1 MSDFRFNDQF
11 KERIITIKFLQMK
24 KQLTYIAVAFL
35 FSGMLSAQKID
46 LNAMPKAGP
55 TPAINIAKP
64 KTFQLKNGMTVMV
77 VENNKLPRVNM
88 SLSMDRQPYFEG
100 AVVGVSQVMAD
111 QLGNG
116 TTTLS
121 KDEFNKKVDYLGA
134 NIGFNSGGASSNSLS
149 KYFPEVLG
157 LMADAIINPKFAADE
172 IQKSKDRAIE
182 GLKSEEKNASAI
194 ASRVSSA
201 VTYGKNTARGEFET
215 VESINKI
222 QLADVQNVYKKY
234 YAPDNAYLV
243 IVGDVKFDQVK
254 PMVEKA
260 FNNWKKA
267 NTTFAA
273 LEPANNVAKTEINVV
288 DIPTAVQ
295 SVVSVGNLNTLKMK
309 DANYFPATI
318 ANYILGGGGEARLF
332 MNLREKNG
340 FTYGAYSSMMASKYS
355 PSFSAD
361 ASVRNEVTDK
371 AVKEFMTE
379 INGIST
385 VKPEELANAKAKL
398 KGSFI
403 MSLEQPATIARFAL
417 NQKVQDLPADFYTN
431 YLKSIDKVTTADVAS
446 AVKATILPNQSRIF
460 IAGKASDISEG
471 LEKLGYPVKYFDSNA
486 NPVAKPT
493 VQKVDASITV
503 AAIADKYIA
512 AIGGKANLSKISSYA
527 MNGTIDMQGQKID
540 FKAIQAQGGKEA
552 NIISMMGQTVQ
563 KQVFDGKIGY
573 SEQMGQKVAMKPEEI
588 AEKMKNTEL
597 FKELAFAKSA
607 DYKLAGIEKVNG
619 EDSYAIKAYGNT
631 YFYSVKTGLKTGDS
645 ETVSAGGKDV
655 TIPKT
660 YSDYKEVNGV
670 KMPYSITINQ
680 MGMDMLLKVNSYEI
694 NTAKDADFK

>member
-1 MSDFRFNDQF
+1 MIINF
-11 KERIITIKFLQMK
+11 KFFTMK
-24 KQLTYIAVAFL
+24 KQFTYIAVAFL

-46 LNAMPKAGP
+46 LNAMPKPGP

-77 VENNKLPRVNM
+77 VENNKLPRVNV

-100 AVVGVSQVMAD
+100 PVAGVSEIMAD

-121 KDEFNKKVDYLGA
+121 KDAFNKRVDFLGA
-134 NIGFNSGGASSNSLS
+134 NLNFSSAGASSNSLS
-149 KYFPEVLG
+149 KYFPEVLN
-157 LMADAIINPKFAADE
+157 LMADAIINPKFSADE
-172 IQKSKDRAIE
+172 ITKSKERAIE
-182 GLKSEEKNASAI
+182 GLKSSEKSADAI
-194 ASRVSSA
+194 ASRVSNA
-201 VTYGKNTARGEFET
+201 LAYGKDTSRGEFET
-215 VESINKI
+215 EESINKI

-267 NTTFAA
+267 DTKFPA
-273 LEPANNVAKTEINVV
+273 LEPAANVAKTEINVV
-288 DIPTAVQ
+288 DVPSAVQ

-309 DANYFPATI
+309 DPNYFPATI

-340 FTYGAYSSMMASKYS
+340 FTYGAYSDMSASKYS
-355 PSFSAD
+355 PSFSAE

-371 AVKEFMTE
+371 AVKEFMNE

-385 VKPEELANAKAKL
+385 VKPEELENAKAKL

-403 MSLEQPATIARFAL
+403 MALEQPATIARFAV

-431 YLKSIDKVTTADVAS
+431 YLKSIDKVTAADVS
-446 AVKATILPNQSRIF
+446 NAVKATILPNQSRIF

-471 LEKLGYPVKYFDSNA
+471 LEKLGYPVKYYDAYA

-493 VQKVDASITV
+493 VQKVDASVTV
-503 AAIADKYIA
+503 ASVVDRYIN
-512 AIGGKANLSKISSYA
+512 AIGGKANLAKVNSYTMTA
-527 MNGTIDMQGQKID
+527 STSMQGQTID
-540 FKAIQAQGGKEA
+540 IKTTKAQGGKEL
-552 NIISMMGQTVQ
+552 QTVSVGPMVVQ
-563 KQVFDGKIGY
+563 KQVFDGKTGF
-573 SEQMGQKVAMKPEEI
+573 SEQGGQKVQMTKEEI
-588 AEKMKNTEL
+588 ADNLKNTEL
-597 FKELAFAKSA
+597 FEELGFAKSA
-607 DYKLAGIEKVNG
+607 DYKLAGIEKING
-619 EDSYAIKAYGNT
+619 EDSYAIKSGDKAY
-631 YFYSVKTGLKTGDS
+631 YYSVKTGLKTGET
-645 ETVSAGGKDV
+645 ETVSAQGQTFTVPTTFADYKDV
-655 TIPKT
+655 
-660 YSDYKEVNGV
+660 SGV
-670 KMPYSITINQ
+670 KMPYTITVNQ
-680 MGMDMLLKVNSYEI
+680 MGMEMVMKVKSYEV
-694 NTAKDADFK
+694 NQAKDSDFK